1 MVLLWYLYRIFMVF
15 IWYFLPTQNEGKA
28 KARHLKTY
36 QHNRCRSYR
45 PHSAYIDKYNSP
57 IGLPF

>member
-1 MVLLWYLYRIFMVF
+1 MVLLWYLYCIFMVF
-15 IWYFLPTQNEGKA
+15 IWYFLPTQSEGKA

-36 QHNRCRSYR
+36 QYNRCQSYR
-45 PHSAYIDKYNSP
+45 PHSPYIDKYNSP

>member
-1 MVLLWYLYRIFMVF
+1 MVFIWYLYGIYMVSL
-15 IWYFLPTQNEGKA
+15 WYFLPTQSEGKA

-36 QHNRCRSYR
+36 QYNMCRSYR
-45 PHSAYIDKYNSP
+45 PHSAYIDKYDSP

>member
-1 MVLLWYLYRIFMVF
+1 MVF
-15 IWYFLPTQNEGKA
+15 IWYFLPTQSEGKA

-36 QHNRCRSYR
+36 QYNRCRSYR

>member
-28 KARHLKTY
+28 KARHLKNVSST
-36 QHNRCRSYR
+36 NCFSLM
-45 PHSAYIDKYNSP
+45 SFSEELA
-57 IGLPF
+57 